1 MDEENL
7 EPRKKPSLGLSSQDL
22 SMMSI
27 EDLEERIGEMT
38 AEIER
43 CRSLIV
49 SKQGSRA
56 EAESFFKK

>member
-1 MDEENL
+1 MDEEEL
-7 EPRKKPSLGLSSQDL
+7 EPRKKPSLALAAQDL

-27 EDLEERIGEMT
+27 EDLEERIAEMK

-43 CRSLIV
+43 CQAMIV

-56 EAESFFKK
+56 DAESFFKK